1 MDKKLTKEQ
10 RKKISEL
17 QEYLSNNKRTN
28 GNDIVDLYNDIF
40 GRDSYGRKVPYTGCG
55 SCLRRYLKIM
65 VTLKNKEE
73 EANKARMQKAR
84 EAKAM
89 KKEQKRENE
98 ETNNE

>member
-65 VTLKNKEE
+65 VNALHKEE
-73 EANKARMQKAR
+73 EENKARMQKAR

-89 KKEQKRENE
+89 KKETMNKE